1 MQRSFVG
8 SRSVMKLFKRL
19 PELQILL
26 ITTLGCYVFLEMYVD
41 PSQSHVISSLSG
53 VDLIIT
59 SFVLSVVIAI
69 VAVIAG
75 VGGGVIFTP
84 LMLAFTSIDT
94 LIIRSTGLVV
104 AMFSGLVA
112 TGPFMRKG
120 LADIKLVFLGAL
132 PILIGGL
139 LGSFAAIFMSKH
151 LGETGD
157 YLVRLSLGLLL
168 LGIASVFVLG
178 GASTEYPEKVA
189 NDRLGRKLKLRHT
202 YWEDSLQMPVKYKA
216 QNVPLA
222 MLLFLV
228 VGFTGGFFGLG
239 GGWAVV
245 PVLNLV
251 MSVPLKVSAAT
262 SGVLLAMGNSAAIW
276 PYINIGALIGVVA
289 APWMLGQIIGGIIG
303 AHILVSIKAAFVRKM
318 LIIMLFVTSIKL
330 ISRGLEGLLGFNTP
344 IF

>member
-1 MQRSFVG
+1 
-8 SRSVMKLFKRL
+8 MKLFKRL

-189 NDRLGRKLKLRHT
+189 NDRLSRKLKLRHT

>member
-1 MQRSFVG
+1 
-8 SRSVMKLFKRL
+8 MKLFKRL

-151 LGETGD
+151 LGETSD

-330 ISRGLEGLLGFNTP
+330 ISRGLEGLLGFDIP